1 MKTFV
6 IFCISF
12 TIVLF
17 VQWAQQETSLGA
29 IGFSVCSGMGAFALM
44 HDKLVRKI
52 K

>member
-12 TIVLF
+12 TIMLF
-17 VQWAQQETSLGA
+17 VQFAQEETSLNA
-29 IGFSVCSGMGAFALM
+29 IGFSVASGMAAFIFM